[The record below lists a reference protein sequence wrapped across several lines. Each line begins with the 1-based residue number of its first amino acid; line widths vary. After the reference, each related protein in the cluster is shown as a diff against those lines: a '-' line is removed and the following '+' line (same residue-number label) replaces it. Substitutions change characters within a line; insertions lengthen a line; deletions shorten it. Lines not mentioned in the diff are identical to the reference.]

1 MADARR
7 STGSEQHRGAE
18 SQEQVEVF
26 DVATGGMRQ
35 QDATTGS
42 NQHSDNGMSPY
53 GDAGLGNADL
63 HKARVVTSDAEPTSF
78 RTTDLRNT
86 ELNTPPTGAG
96 HNASSDIGAVGQGAN
111 WGAIL
116 IVIAIILVIILL
128 GSWLF

>member
-26 DVATGGMRQ
+26 DVATGGTREQ
-35 QDATTGS
+35 NTTTGS
-42 NQHSDNGMSPY
+42 NLHADNGMTPY
-53 GDAGLGNADL
+53 GDTGLGNADL
-63 HKARVVTSDAEPTSF
+63 HNARVVTSDAEPTSF

-86 ELNTPPTGAG
+86 ELNTTTGD
-96 HNASSDIGAVGQGAN
+96 NANRTDIGATGQGTN
-111 WGAIL
+111 WGTIL
-116 IVIAIILVIILL
+116 MVIAIILVIILL